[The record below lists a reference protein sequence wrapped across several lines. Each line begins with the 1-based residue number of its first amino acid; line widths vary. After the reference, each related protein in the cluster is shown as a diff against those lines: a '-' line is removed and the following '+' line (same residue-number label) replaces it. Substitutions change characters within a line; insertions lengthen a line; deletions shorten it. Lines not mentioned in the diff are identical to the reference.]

1 MYENISLPQC
11 MPSNVVLQNK
21 VQVNLHPSFY
31 FCYRVQFPSPHIVG
45 VNSGSTVKMFDC

>member
-1 MYENISLPQC
+1 MKTYRCLSVCQATSFYKI
-11 MPSNVVLQNK
+11 